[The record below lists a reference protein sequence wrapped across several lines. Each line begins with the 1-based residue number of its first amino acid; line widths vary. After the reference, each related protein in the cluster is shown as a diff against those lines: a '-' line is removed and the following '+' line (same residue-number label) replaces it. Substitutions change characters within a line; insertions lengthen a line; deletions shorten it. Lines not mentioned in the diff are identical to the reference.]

1 MARTW
6 ARRARELRARDE
18 LHARKTRATSRS
30 EKHCG
35 QGDKSNMACVG
46 WCRFAKLKGVSRTV
60 GKLYIS
66 TDVAKTD
73 RLIER
78 VKKFVFGEGAPP
90 DRDIKETVER
100 FVKK

>member
-1 MARTW
+1 MG
-6 ARRARELRARDE
+6 DV
-18 LHARKTRATSRS
+18 HARQLDREDSKS

-35 QGDKSNMACVG
+35 QVEQSNMAVAARS

-66 TDVAKTD
+66 TDVTKTD
-73 RLIER
+73 RLIDR

-90 DRDIKETVER
+90 EEQETVER
-100 FVKK
+100 LVHLLELVEYNFSR